1 MKMLTKEIEA
11 TIPPLYTNE
20 DKDPKDVPIVAKFFD
35 PTGSWSWYVTEGEK
49 QPDGDWT
56 FFGYVRGIEGE
67 LGYFKLSDLLH
78 AKDKAVGMAR
88 LPIERDRH
96 FHGKTLADVMGRDL

>member
-20 DKDPKDVPIVAKFFD
+20 DKDPKDIPIVVKFFD
-35 PTGSWSWYVTEGEK
+35 PVGSWTWYVTEGEK
-49 QPDGDWT
+49 QPDGDWM
-56 FFGYVRGIEGE
+56 FFGYVKGFDNE
-67 LGYFKLSDLLH
+67 LGYFTLNQLLH
-78 AKDKAVGMAR
+78 AKDKCTGFKA

-96 FHGKTLADVMGRDL
+96 FHGKTLADVMRSGV